1 MSRKLILTIAAAA
14 TVAVATLASQS
25 ADARGFGGGGF
36 GGGGFGRGFGGG
48 GFSSGRSIGMA
59 RGAGPSPGRLIPILN
74 PGGPRN
80 PIHPIFP
87 GFPGHPGLPGHPGW
101 WWWAH
106 NHGHWIFRDGRWIV
120 DDVVVDAAPVMT
132 APGPCTC
139 LTKTYTPSGL
149 VVFADVCTKES
160 ASAAVNASSAD
171 AAQGPTTPVA
181 AQSVP
186 MSVVPTA
193 PNYAGHTYEDYLAA
207 NPQAT
212 QPQAANPPAQAPQK
226 N

>member
-1 MSRKLILTIAAAA
+1 MSRKTILTLAAAA

-48 GFSSGRSIGMA
+48 AVAARGIGGGGMGMA
-59 RGAGPSPGRLIPILN
+59 RLPARGGGRLIPILN
-74 PGGPRN
+74 PGNPIRN
-80 PIHPIFP
+80 PIHPVF
-87 GFPGHPGLPGHPGW
+87 PGHPGW

-106 NHGHWIFRDGRWIV
+106 HHTHWIFRDGRWIE
-120 DDVVVDAAPVMT
+120 DDVVVDATPV

-160 ASAAVNASSAD
+160 ASAAATADSAD
-171 AAQGPTTPVA
+171 AAQAPTTPVA
-181 AQSVP
+181 ATAVP
-186 MSVVPTA
+186 MAVVPTV
-193 PNYAGHTYEDYLAA
+193 PNYAGRTYEDYLAA
-207 NPQAT
+207 NPQAA
-212 QPQAANPPAQAPQK
+212 QPQAAQAPADRGPQK